1 MNDNLKTIGV
11 AGLGLLGRGIAA
23 CCLAHGFKVIAFSR
37 RRETHEAAGSY
48 IAQAIEDL
56 IERAGFPPSLRDNWS
71 ERYTAATSFE
81 DFAQCDLVIE
91 SVIEDLEIKHAVFD
105 QIEAVVRPDVP
116 IASNTSSLPIAL
128 LQKGRTHP
136 DRFMGMHWAEP
147 SHATRFMELIRG
159 PETSESVFQAVA
171 QLARQ
176 FGKDPSLV
184 QKDVPAFVVNRIG
197 YAMYREAVHLLEAG
211 VADVETIDRSC
222 RNAFGIWAALCG
234 PFRLMDLTGGPALY
248 GRIMAQVLP
257 SLNNDTDLPPTMKA
271 MVERDAS
278 GVINGD
284 GFYQYSEGE
293 REVWEEKFLEHA
305 WKIRQLQEQEHPLPE
320 S

>member
-1 MNDNLKTIGV
+1 MNKELQIIGV

-23 CCLAHGFKVIAFSR
+23 CCLAYGFKVIAFSR
-37 RRETHEAAGSY
+37 RPETHAAARDY
-48 IAQAIEDL
+48 IAKAVDDL
-56 IERAGFPPSLRDNWS
+56 IKHAGMPPSLRDSWP
-71 ERYTAATSFE
+71 ERFVPATTFE
-81 DFAQCDLVIE
+81 EFAQCDLVIE
-91 SVIEDLEIKHAVFD
+91 SVVEDLEIKHAVYD

-116 IASNTSSLPIAL
+116 IASNTSSLPITL
-128 LQKGRTHP
+128 LQKGRQHP
-136 DRFMGMHWAEP
+136 ERFMGMHWAEP

-197 YAMYREAVHLLEAG
+197 YAMYREALHLLESG

-222 RNAFGIWAALCG
+222 RNAFGVWGALCG

-248 GRIMAQVLP
+248 GRIMARLFP
-257 SLNNDTDLPPTMKA
+257 DLNNDTDLSPTMKA

-278 GVINGD
+278 GVIDGD
-284 GFYQYSEGE
+284 GFYQYSEGD
-293 REVWEEKFLEHA
+293 RELWEQRYLEHA
-305 WKIRQLQEQEHPLPE
+305 WKIRRMQEEVDPLPE

>member
-23 CCLAHGFKVIAFSR
+23 CCLAHGFRVIAFSR
-37 RRETHEAAGSY
+37 RRETHDAASSY
-48 IAQAIEDL
+48 IARAIEDL
-56 IERAGFPPSLRDNWS
+56 IERAGFPPSLRDEWS

-91 SVIEDLEIKHAVFD
+91 SVIEDLEVKQVVFD
-105 QIEAVVRPDVP
+105 QIEAVVRSDVP

-128 LQKGRTHP
+128 LQVGRKHP

-159 PETSESVFQAVA
+159 PETSESVFQTVA

-184 QKDVPAFVVNRIG
+184 QRDVPAFIANRIG
-197 YAMYREAVHLLEAG
+197 YAMYREAVHLLETG

-222 RNAFGIWAALCG
+222 RNAFGLWAALCG
-234 PFRLMDLTGGPALY
+234 PFRMMDLTGGPALY
-248 GRIMAQVLP
+248 GRIMAQVVP
-257 SLNNDTDLPPTMKA
+257 SLNNDTDLSGTMKA
-271 MVERDAS
+271 MIERDAS
-278 GVINGD
+278 GVIDGH
-284 GFYQYSEGE
+284 GFYEYAEGE
-293 REVWEEKFLEHA
+293 REVWEERHLEHA
-305 WKIRQLQEQEHPLPE
+305 WKIRQLLEDNYPLTQT
-320 S
+320 

>member
-1 MNDNLKTIGV
+1 MSKEMKTIGV

-23 CCLAHGFKVIAFSR
+23 CCMAYGFKVIAFSR
-37 RRETHEAAGSY
+37 RRETHEAAREY
-48 IAQAIEDL
+48 IAQAVDDL
-56 IERAGFPPSLRDNWS
+56 IKHAGMPPSLRDSWP
-71 ERYTAATSFE
+71 ERYVPATTFE
-81 DFAQCDLVIE
+81 EFAQCDLVIE
-91 SVIEDLEIKHAVFD
+91 SVVEDLEIKQAVYD
-105 QIEAVVRPDVP
+105 QIEAVVSSDVP

-128 LQKGRTHP
+128 LQKGRKHP
-136 DRFMGMHWAEP
+136 NRFMGMHWAEP

-197 YAMYREAVHLLEAG
+197 YAMYREALHLLESG

-222 RNAFGIWAALCG
+222 RNAFGIWSALCG

-248 GRIMAQVLP
+248 GRIMARVLP
-257 SLNNDTDLPPTMKA
+257 DLNNDTALPPTMKA
-271 MVERDAS
+271 MVERNAS
-278 GVINGD
+278 GVIDSD
-284 GFYQYSEGE
+284 GFYQYSEGD
-293 REVWEEKFLEHA
+293 RELWEERLLEQA
-305 WKIRQLQEQEHPLPE
+305 WKIRRMQEEVDPLAE

>member
-1 MNDNLKTIGV
+1 MSKEMKTIGV

-23 CCLAHGFKVIAFSR
+23 CCMAYGFKVIAFSR
-37 RRETHEAAGSY
+37 RRETHEAAREY
-48 IAQAIEDL
+48 IAQAVDDL
-56 IERAGFPPSLRDNWS
+56 IKHAGMPPSLRDSWP
-71 ERYTAATSFE
+71 ERYVPATTFE
-81 DFAQCDLVIE
+81 EFAQCDLVIE
-91 SVIEDLEIKHAVFD
+91 SVVEDLEIKQAVYD

-116 IASNTSSLPIAL
+116 IASNTSSLPIAS
-128 LQKGRTHP
+128 LQKGRKHP
-136 DRFMGMHWAEP
+136 ERFMGMHWAEP

-197 YAMYREAVHLLEAG
+197 YAMYREALHLLESG

-222 RNAFGIWAALCG
+222 RNAFGIWSALCG

-248 GRIMAQVLP
+248 GRIMARVLP
-257 SLNNDTDLPPTMKA
+257 DLNNDTDLPPTMKA
-271 MVERDAS
+271 MVERNAS
-278 GVINGD
+278 GVIDGD
-284 GFYQYSEGE
+284 GFYQYSEGD
-293 REVWEEKFLEHA
+293 RELWEERLLEQA
-305 WKIRQLQEQEHPLPE
+305 WKIRRMQEEVDPLAE